1 MVNTFFIIVQK
12 AVSRIML
19 SVDNATDNIAFS
31 FEFSFEPK
39 GMKCLISGF
48 FNYFVL

>member
-19 SVDNATDNIAFS
+19 SVENATDNIAFS
-31 FEFSFEPK
+31 FEFSFEPN
-39 GMKCLISGF
+39 GLKCLISGF
-48 FNYFVL
+48 FNYLVL

>member
-1 MVNTFFIIVQK
+1 MVVNTFFKMVQK

-31 FEFSFEPK
+31 FEFNFEPK
-39 GMKCLISGF
+39 GLKCLI
-48 FNYFVL
+48 